1 MERVYVEESVLPEF
15 EAECAKLAASFNAG
29 DGMSDVKI
37 GPMVSAMQRDA
48 VAAQVDEAVA
58 GGARIIA
65 QAPIDLSAGGNYYPA
80 TVLSGLSHDSPI
92 NKTETFGPVVALSSF
107 SGSEA
112 EAVRLSNDTQYGLA
126 AYVYSQ
132 DLTKASR
139 VAMGIKAG
147 QVGINNWS
155 MNEAPA
161 GCPWVGQKG
170 SGFGY
175 HSGAD
180 GWRQF
185 SVPKSLIFNSVA
197 DLQT

>member
-1 MERVYVEESVLPEF
+1 
-15 EAECAKLAASFNAG
+15 
-29 DGMSDVKI
+29 MSTDIKM

-65 QAPIDLSAGGNYYPA
+65 QASVESTGARGNYYPA

-92 NKTETFGPVVALSSF
+92 NKSETFGPVVALSSF
-107 SGSEA
+107 NGSEE
-112 EAVRLSNDTQYGLA
+112 EAVRLSNDTEYGLA

-185 SVPKSLIFNSVA
+185 SVPKSLIFSSVD
-197 DLQT
+197 DLQTSKSHSLAEAEARL